1 MKCNGS
7 LKRFNWLNGSSGSHK
22 LNSCNR
28 YNRFHRCNGSHRLN
42 RFNWLNRCN
51 VSHRLN
57 RFYTFIR
64 CNGSTWWVIKFHRLN
79 GSNSFNR
86 FNRCNG
92 SHRLNRFYTFNEVT
106 TIRPPPPPVAV
117 LTHRSSPRNPKRLQ
131 QAAFVNFQPG
141 LNQSAQSTEIQ

>member
-7 LKRFNWLNGSSGSHK
+7 LNRFNWLKGSNGSHK

-28 YNRFHRCNGSHRLN
+28 FNRFHRCNGSHRLN

-106 TIRPPPPPVAV
+106 TISPPPPVAV
-117 LTHRSSPRNPKRLQ
+117 LTHPCHPFIPPGIPRGYNK
-131 QAAFVNFQPG
+131 QP
-141 LNQSAQSTEIQ
+141 S